1 MTETTRTEPWDA
13 DTEARELSDMMGY
26 QAKELPKALV
36 AAQKEFKT
44 VKKDSVNPFYESKY
58 LSLAGL
64 IEAVLPIANKHGIA
78 VLQDV
83 GWKEGGVTVT
93 TVLIH
98 ESGETI
104 QFGPMYIPSKDDP
117 QSYGK
122 AASYGRRYHLSGVFC
137 IAAEDDDAEGAMD
150 RETTKT
156 PVSKPTAK
164 EPQTTGVTVL
174 SITPK
179 TGKFPYIINTNEGEY
194 RTYDDRVAAH
204 AEIARATNATF
215 QFQWTDSK
223 YGRQIFVDPK
233 IFGAPQTS

>member
-1 MTETTRTEPWDA
+1 MTEATKTEPWDA
-13 DTEARELSDMMGY
+13 ETADAELSDMMGY
-26 QAKELPKALV
+26 KAKELPRALV

-64 IEAVLPIANKHGIA
+64 IEAVLPIANSHGIA
-78 VLQDV
+78 VLQDI
-83 GWKEGGVTVT
+83 GWREGGVTVT

-137 IAAEDDDAEGAMD
+137 IVSEDDDAEGAMD
-150 RETTKT
+150 RTTPK
-156 PVSKPTAK
+156 VSKPASK
-164 EPQTTGVTVL
+164 EPQTITTTVL
-174 SITPK
+174 NITAK
-179 TGKFPYIINTNEGEY
+179 TGKFPYIIGTTDGEY
-194 RTYDDRVAAH
+194 RTYDDRVAAQ
-204 AEIARATNATF
+204 AEIARETKAGF
-215 QFQWTDSK
+215 MFQWTDSK
-223 YGRQIFVDPK
+223 WGRQIVVDPK
-233 IFGAPQTS
+233 IFGEKTNEQ